1 MITNTINRLTI
12 DIFDRFLF
20 AIKALLKVY
29 EFNKIID
36 LDPTFNV
43 VVAMCFLWYFLL
55 CNIEIWSN
63 SDILQQIDFNI
74 ESRSKANY
82 LAKYATR
89 PIWIINI
96 ALKFWKHHLS
106 SIDSIERFQA
116 YTYWLKYKWRSTSR

>member
-43 VVAMCFLWYFLL
+43 VVVL
-55 CNIEIWSN
+55 CVYN
-63 SDILQQIDFNI
+63 DFF
-74 ESRSKANY
+74 Y
-82 LAKYATR
+82 CVT
-89 PIWIINI
+89 
-96 ALKFWKHHLS
+96 
-106 SIDSIERFQA
+106 
-116 YTYWLKYKWRSTSR
+116 